1 MCEAILFF
9 SSLFLAAVAP
19 QAPGGSAPQ
28 QPGRVVDRIVA
39 RVEDD
44 IILQSQV
51 RQLGAFQKLVDGSS
65 ESDDKLVNELIEQ
78 WIVQTEA
85 SGTHFPQPAK
95 SEVDREM
102 GRLSGQFGDPA
113 RYQARLNG
121 LGLSATDVR
130 EMLTR
135 QIYVERYLDSKF
147 RPAVQVAQ
155 ADIDAYYK
163 NQLVPELAKKNEPPP
178 ARAAV
183 QEQIREVL
191 VQRQISD
198 LTMKWLDDTK
208 SRLRIEIEKPGPSQ

>member
-1 MCEAILFF
+1 MCEAILIFF
-9 SSLFLAAVAP
+9 SLFFALVP
-19 QAPGGSAPQ
+19 QAPGAAPQ

-85 SGTHFPQPAK
+85 SAAHYPQPAK

-102 GRLSGQFGDPA
+102 GRLSGQFSDPSK
-113 RYQARLNG
+113 YQARLSE
-121 LGLSATDVR
+121 LGLSSADVR

-135 QIYVERYLDSKF
+135 QIFVERYVDSKF
-147 RPAVQVAQ
+147 RPTVQVAQ
-155 ADIDAYYK
+155 SDLDAYYK
-163 NQLVPELAKKNEPPP
+163 NQLVPELAKRNEPPP

-183 QEQIREVL
+183 QAQIREVL

-198 LTMKWLDDTK
+198 LTTKWLDDTK
-208 SRLRIEIEKPGPSQ
+208 SRLRIEIEKSGPSHQ